1 MSEVGQRLEIG
12 SVLTDWD
19 YKGCERVPPHDSS
32 VVHDVLGLDLAERE
46 EVRQNE
52 NGC

>member
-1 MSEVGQRLEIG
+1 MSEVGQGLEIG
-12 SVLTDWD
+12 PILTDWD
-19 YKGCERVPPHDSS
+19 NKGCERVSSHDSS
-32 VVHDVLGLDLAERE
+32 VVHNVLGLDLAERK